1 MSTPAKDRFMH
12 HIHETINALEF
23 TCLQLS
29 QDIRKFGT
37 FHLTHSMSIMTGM
50 AQNMR
55 KYLIVNHI
63 ELKQKLPK
71 GVLKHGTKRPK
82 KGKQGKG
89 SKR

>member
-1 MSTPAKDRFMH
+1 MPTPAKDRFMH
-12 HIHETINALEF
+12 HISETVNSLEF
-23 TCLQLS
+23 NCLQLS

-63 ELKQKLPK
+63 ELKKKLPK
-71 GVLKHGTKRPK
+71 GVLKHGDKRLTE
-82 KGKQGKG
+82 KQ
-89 SKR
+89 KRRAAKR